1 MTKRSSFCDEYQ
13 RATHVK
19 AYTINIDF
27 FMSLNIQKTGNK
39 WLPEGIWAVNHV
51 IFEAGIF
58 TGKEKHRYNHK

>member
-39 WLPEGIWAVNHV
+39 WLPEGIWATNHV
-51 IFEAGIF
+51 IFEAGTF
-58 TGKEKHRYNHK
+58 TRKEKL